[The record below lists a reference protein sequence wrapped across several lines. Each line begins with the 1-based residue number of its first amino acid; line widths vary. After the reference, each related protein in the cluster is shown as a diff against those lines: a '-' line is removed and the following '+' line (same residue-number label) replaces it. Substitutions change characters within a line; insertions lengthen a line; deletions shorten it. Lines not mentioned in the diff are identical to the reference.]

1 MKKNNLTRR
10 DWMGALGASALG
22 AGLLGNTSK
31 PLNAQSSRSASAPI
45 IDTHIHM
52 WKLPRS
58 LPPMSDLGTYPGDSV
73 DGFCCTINA
82 NNPSGVVPWLQRDAL
97 IPDYLANWGGRR
109 VSQVVLVES
118 SVGVTASNIIQS
130 NLWMLGVAGSDTSGP

>member
-1 MKKNNLTRR
+1 MKKNNITRR
-10 DWMGALGASALG
+10 DLVGALGASALG
-22 AGLLGNTSK
+22 AGLVASVSK
-31 PLNAQSSRSASAPI
+31 PLSAEPSCSTDGTI

-58 LPPMSDLGTYPGDSV
+58 GAPMFDFGTYPGDAT

-82 NNPSGVVPWLQRDAL
+82 SNPTGVVPWLQQDAL
-97 IPDYLANWGGRR
+97 IPNYLANWGGRR

-118 SVGVTASNIIQS
+118 SVGVKRHF
-130 NLWMLGVAGSDTSGP
+130 

>member
-1 MKKNNLTRR
+1 MKKNNITRR
-10 DWMGALGASALG
+10 HWMGTLGASALG
-22 AGLLGNTSK
+22 AGLLGTASS
-31 PLNAQSSRSASAPI
+31 PLKAQSSRSASAQI

-58 LPPMSDLGTYPGDSV
+58 LPPMSDLGTYPGDSE

-97 IPDYLANWGGRR
+97 IPDYLGNWGGRR
-109 VSQVVLVES
+109 VTQVVLVES

-130 NLWMLGVAGSDTSGP
+130 NLWMLGSSWK